1 MHINSKENNE
11 CFKSLM
17 KIFMMEGFVY
27 GQPST
32 IKFKRPDVR
41 HIPQKNPSTI
51 KFTELFSYIWPDVR
65 HIVQQALG
73 LC

>member
-41 HIPQKNPSTI
+41 HIPQ
-51 KFTELFSYIWPDVR
+51 SYIWPDVR